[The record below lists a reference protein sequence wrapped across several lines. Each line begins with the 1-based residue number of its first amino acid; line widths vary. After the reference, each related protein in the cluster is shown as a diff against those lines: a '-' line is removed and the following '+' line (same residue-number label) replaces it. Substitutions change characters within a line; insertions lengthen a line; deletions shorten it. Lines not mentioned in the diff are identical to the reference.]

1 MEGMEKKSSESNK
14 GQRGLS
20 EEGKKLALKLSK
32 AFRCLGSFE
41 TNDFWISL
49 GIYILID
56 AKML

>member
-1 MEGMEKKSSESNK
+1 MEKKSSESNK

-41 TNDFWISL
+41 TNDAFWISL